1 MATAELRVTPLA
13 GLPEITAG
21 DDLATV
27 IAAGLTAADLALQDG
42 DILVVTSKIV
52 SKSLG
57 LYADPTDRESL
68 VLAQSSSV
76 VAERRTP
83 DAITRVVAA
92 RSGPVM
98 AGAGIDASNASDTQ
112 DERLLLL
119 PRDPDGAARDLHE
132 RLAALVPTRFAL
144 VLSDTS
150 GRAWRAGLTDFALGC
165 SGLAALE
172 DLRGHADTHGRDLA
186 VTVRNLADEIASAAD
201 LVKGKLDR
209 VPVAIVRGLDHLVQA
224 PQDGIPA
231 RDLVRSGPGDWF
243 ALGRAEAV
251 RDALGVPA
259 GSDLSRQLGIE
270 SVLPEPLVDR
280 VARAVRVALS
290 ADDEVGVDLDASGE
304 SVTLTAGD
312 LLALGRVWARM
323 EVALAGERL
332 GCEGSPADLVVTLRV
347 RERSA
352 STAGGSAG

>member
-1 MATAELRVTPLA
+1 MATAELRVIPLA
-13 GLPEITAG
+13 GLPEVTPG
-21 DDLATV
+21 DDLAALV
-27 IAAGLTAADLALQDG
+27 AEGLTAVGLSIEDG
-42 DILVVTSKIV
+42 DILVVTSKVV
-52 SKSLG
+52 SKALG
-57 LYADPTDRESL
+57 LHADPTERAALVIAEST
-68 VLAQSSSV
+68 SV

-83 DAITRVVAA
+83 DAVTRVVAA

-98 AGAGIDASNASDTQ
+98 AGAGIDASNAL

-119 PRDPDGAARDLHE
+119 PRDPDAAAGDLHE
-132 RLAALVPTRFAL
+132 RLAALMPARFAVL
-144 VLSDTS
+144 LSDTS

-165 SGLAALE
+165 SGLAAMD

-201 LVKGKLDR
+201 LVKGKLHR

-224 PQDGIPA
+224 PQDGFPA

-259 GSDLSRQLGIE
+259 GSELSEQVGIE
-270 SVLPEPLVDR
+270 SVLPEPLVER

-312 LLALGRVWARM
+312 PLALGRVWARM

-332 GCEGSPADLVVTLRV
+332 GCDGSRADLAVTLRV
-347 RERSA
+347 RDRTVPA
-352 STAGGSAG
+352 RPTAGGSAG

>member
-1 MATAELRVTPLA
+1 MATAAADLRVLGLA
-13 GLPEITAG
+13 GLPEIAAG
-21 DDLATV
+21 DDLAAV
-27 IAAGLTAADLALQDG
+27 IVAGLTTADLALQDG
-42 DILVVTSKIV
+42 DILVVTSKVV

-68 VLAQSSSV
+68 VLAQSTSV

-83 DAITRVVAA
+83 DSITRVVAA

-98 AGAGIDASNASDTQ
+98 AGAGIDASNAR

-119 PRDPDGAARDLHE
+119 PDDPDAAARDLHG
-132 RLAALVPTRFAL
+132 RLAAMVPARFAVL
-144 VLSDTS
+144 LSDTS

-165 SGLAALE
+165 SGLAGVQ
-172 DLRGHADTHGRDLA
+172 DLRGHADTLGRDLA

-209 VPVAIVRGLDHLVQA
+209 VPVAVVRGLGHLVRA
-224 PQDGIPA
+224 PQEGMPA

-259 GSDLSRQLGIE
+259 GSDLSQEVGIE
-270 SVLPEPLVDR
+270 SVLPEPRIQR

-290 ADDEVGVDLDASGE
+290 ADDEVGVDLDASGT
-304 SVTLTAGD
+304 SITLTGD
-312 LLALGRVWARM
+312 LLALGRVWARL

-332 GCEGSPADLVVTLRV
+332 GCDATRTDLAVTLRV
-347 RERSA
+347 RDRA
-352 STAGGSAG
+352 APTAGGSAG